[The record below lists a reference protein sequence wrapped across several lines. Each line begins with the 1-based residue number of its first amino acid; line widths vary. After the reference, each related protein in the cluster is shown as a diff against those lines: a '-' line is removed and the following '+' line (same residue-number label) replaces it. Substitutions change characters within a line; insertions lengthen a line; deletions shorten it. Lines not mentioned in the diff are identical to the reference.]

1 MVLAVLCH
9 WRAVLALVGMAAP
22 CQCLLVVGVAAVAM
36 LASWLVLALGRT
48 VEHCRLLPVQAVLRQ
63 VLVAQSHLALALG
76 RTQAEV

>member
-9 WRAVLALVGMAAP
+9 WRAVLAPVAMAAP
-22 CQCLLVVGVAAVAM
+22 CQCLLVVVPTVAM

-48 VEHCRLLPVQAVLRQ
+48 VEHCRLLPVQAMLRQ